1 MSDQEQN
8 SPESREDLW
17 RARDYADRQED
28 STRPDYQEGLRRTRP
43 RSGTVLLDLGCGAGG
58 FCRLAADA
66 GADTTGIDASPAM
79 IEIARQRVP
88 EGRFHVGDMQG
99 LPFDE
104 NAFDVVTAFNSL
116 QFTDD
121 PGAALVGAR
130 RVAKPGAIVF
140 TVVFGREERVG
151 QVVGWRA
158 LGTLLPPR
166 APGSPGPLALS
177 KPGVIDDLVQTS
189 GLTVIDV
196 GYLEGRFDYP
206 DQAAMLRGQRAGQV
220 AVLAER
226 AAGEAAVTDALTKA
240 FASCR
245 TSSGG
250 YRIKFEWR
258 YVVARA

>member
-1 MSDQEQN
+1 MSDREQN

-28 STRPDYQEGLRRTRP
+28 STRPDYQEGVRRTRP

-66 GADTTGIDASPAM
+66 GADATGVDASPAM

-121 PGAALVGAR
+121 PGAPRWLGHVVSPSRAQSCSPSCSVAR
-130 RVAKPGAIVF
+130 SAWDRS
-140 TVVFGREERVG
+140 
-151 QVVGWRA
+151 QD
-158 LGTLLPPR
+158 
-166 APGSPGPLALS
+166 
-177 KPGVIDDLVQTS
+177 GVPS
-189 GLTVIDV
+189 GLCYRPV
-196 GYLEGRFDYP
+196 
-206 DQAAMLRGQRAGQV
+206 LRVPPHSRSPSRA
-220 AVLAER
+220 
-226 AAGEAAVTDALTKA
+226 
-240 FASCR
+240 
-245 TSSGG
+245 
-250 YRIKFEWR
+250 
-258 YVVARA
+258 